1 VVSNYLRFKLKSKHQ
16 LEWKESWK
24 GARDNKPAELKDYEE
39 KKAKLAREAFLAIR
53 SRTGQDFVDYF
64 VSTLCS
70 VSQSM
75 SEQRFIALTKALIK
89 DGDNIRTLAMLA
101 LAAQT
106 PNPQKQ
112 TTQN

>member
-1 VVSNYLRFKLKSKHQ
+1 MKKY
-16 LEWKESWK
+16 EEMKEK
-24 GARDNKPAELKDYEE
+24 VARD
-39 KKAKLAREAFLAIR
+39 AFLAIR

-75 SEQRFIALTKALIK
+75 NEQRFLALTKALVEDTDK
-89 DGDNIRTLAMLA
+89 VRTLTMLA

-106 PNPQKQ
+106 PNPQKSSA
-112 TTQN
+112 QN